1 VTAGFNFLEQPELP
15 APQVSDAQAEHLLLK
30 HYGINARAESLGSQQ
45 DKNFLVLDSDDRP
58 FGVLKIANPAFTATE
73 LAAQDAAA
81 RLIADAEPTLRVA
94 VPLPNLAGES
104 CTAVTGLLDISPVAS
119 LAPPETALVRLLPY
133 LPGGTLVGTGHLS
146 PGVVAGMGDLAGR
159 VSRALAGFRHLGL
172 DRALQW
178 DLRVGHD
185 VVDALVSHVD
195 DPAHRERLTTAA
207 AAAWARIAP
216 LADELPRQAVHLDLT
231 DANVVAAHAHD
242 AILRPDGIIDFGDL
256 SDTWAVS
263 ELAITLSSVLSH
275 PGTTP
280 TSILPGITAFHA
292 VRPLTAAEVDVLWP
306 LLVLRTAVLIVSGA
320 QQSALDPD
328 NAYVTDQS
336 GDEWRMFEQATSIPV
351 DVMTGVIRAELG
363 FSSAATVVSGGPLI
377 TGLDPASVTTIDL
390 SPTSEVYDGA
400 FEPGAWL
407 PAGVDDELARAAVR
421 DGAALV
427 VTRFGEPRLSRAP
440 ALSQDSPE
448 VIPTGISLWPAQT
461 TTVTA
466 PWPGTLDQVGDEL
479 VLRGEHYELTVTG
492 AEVTATGDVDAGA
505 TLATAAADRWFEVSV
520 RPVGAPPAPAF
531 TTAELAPGWLALTRD
546 PGPLL
551 GLASPEFAAQ
561 RDLLARRDDS
571 FAKVQEHYYRKPP
584 QIERGWRHFLCST
597 SGRVYLDM
605 VNNVAVLGHAHPRV
619 ADAAS
624 KQLRRLNTNSRF
636 NYEAVVEYSER
647 LTATLPDPLDTVFL
661 VNSGSEASDLALRL
675 AMAAT
680 GRRDVVAVREAY
692 HGWTYATDAV
702 STSTADNPNALTTR
716 PEWVHAVESPN
727 SFRGKYRG
735 ADVGQY
741 AVDAVRQIE
750 ELVAAG
756 RAPAGFI
763 CEAVYGN
770 AGGMALPDGYLSQ
783 VYAAMRAAGGLAIAD
798 EVQVGFGRL
807 GEWFWGFHQQDVVPD
822 IVSVAKS
829 TGNGYPL
836 GAVITSRAVADAF
849 ASQGY
854 FFSSTGGSPLS
865 CAIGLTVLDV
875 LRDEDLQ
882 GNAARVGGHLKA
894 RLLAL
899 RDKHPIIGTV
909 HGIGLYLGVEM
920 IRDQDTLAPATQETA
935 AICDRMLELGVVIQ
949 PTGDHQN
956 ILKTKPPLCIDVD
969 GADFYV
975 DALDRVLTEGW

>member
-1 VTAGFNFLEQPELP
+1 MTAGFNFLEQPELP
-15 APQVSDAQAEHLLLK
+15 APQVSDAKAEHLLLK
-30 HYGINARAESLGSQQ
+30 YYGINARAESLGSQQ

-58 FGVLKIANPAFTATE
+58 FAVLKIANPAFSAVE

-81 RLIADAEPTLRVA
+81 ELIAAEEPTLRVA

-104 CTAVTGLLDISPVAS
+104 CTAVTGLLDVSPVAS
-119 LAPPETALVRLLPY
+119 LAPDTPAHVRLLRF

-146 PGVVAGMGDLAGR
+146 PAVVAGMGDLAGR
-159 VSRALAGFRHLGL
+159 VSRALAGFHHPGL

-185 VVDALVSHVD
+185 VVDALASHVD
-195 DPAHRERLTTAA
+195 DSAHRERLTTAA

-231 DANVVAAHAHD
+231 DANVVAAHTQD
-242 AILRPDGIIDFGDL
+242 AIRRPDGIIDFGDL

-263 ELAITLSSVLSH
+263 ELAIALSSVLGH

-280 TSILPGITAFHA
+280 TSILPGVTAFHA
-292 VRPLTAAEVDVLWP
+292 IRPMTTTEADALWP

-320 QQSALDPD
+320 QQAALDPD

-336 GDEWRMFEQATSIPV
+336 EDEWRMFEQATSVPI
-351 DVMTGVIRAELG
+351 DVMTGVIRAELDL
-363 FSSAATVVSGGPLI
+363 SDTPAAVPGPALI
-377 TGLDPASVTTIDL
+377 AGLDPASVTVLDL

-400 FEPGAWL
+400 FQPGAWL
-407 PAGVDDELARAAVR
+407 PAGAEDELARAAVR
-421 DGAALV
+421 DGASLV
-427 VTRFGEPRLSRAP
+427 VTRFGAPRLSRAP

-448 VIPTGISLWPAQT
+448 VVPTGISLWPAQGA
-461 TTVTA
+461 TVTA
-466 PWPGTLDQVGDEL
+466 PWPGVVDHSGGEL
-479 VLRGEHYELTVTG
+479 ALRSEHYELTVTG
-492 AEVTATGDVDAGA
+492 ADATATGHVETG
-505 TLATAAADRWFEVSV
+505 TVLATAAADRWFEVFV

-531 TTAELAPGWLALTRD
+531 STAELAPGWLALTRD
-546 PGPLL
+546 PAPLL
-551 GLASPEFAAQ
+551 GLSAPDPASG

-571 FAKVQEHYYRKPP
+571 FAKVQEHYYRRPP
-584 QIERGWRHFLCST
+584 QIERGWRHFLMST
-597 SGRVYLDM
+597 TGRVYLDM

-702 STSTADNPNALTTR
+702 STSTADNPNALATR

-735 ADVGQY
+735 ADVGRY
-741 AVDAVRQIE
+741 ADDAVRQIE
-750 ELVAAG
+750 DLVATG

-763 CEAVYGN
+763 CEPVYGN
-770 AGGMALPDGYLSQ
+770 AGGMALPDGYLRA
-783 VYAAMRAAGGLAIAD
+783 VYAAVRAAGGLAIAD

-807 GEWFWGFHQQDVVPD
+807 GDWFWGFHQQKVVPD
-822 IVSVAKS
+822 IVSVAKA

-882 GNAARVGGHLKA
+882 SNAARVGGHLKA

-920 IRDQDTLAPATQETA
+920 IRDRDTLAPATEETA

-975 DALDRVLTEGW
+975 DALDRVLT